1 MNGIFDN
8 QTSGN
13 DWPGATPAMLHER
26 EQDRIDAPTARQ
38 HGIFDDLERQ
48 MERHEQEHRVMVT
61 EITRAFL
68 MPRDNS
74 VEEFLSSHRTLPQ
87 FLIQALPHLREFFGD
102 VLFSLRATG
111 DEYGWQQLYVDI
123 HWAGTSDEA
132 FQAIDRFQDGWW
144 IAHSNMT
151 AGHLTFTY
159 RLV

>member
-48 MERHEQEHRVMVT
+48 MER
-61 EITRAFL
+61 
-68 MPRDNS
+68 
-74 VEEFLSSHRTLPQ
+74 
-87 FLIQALPHLREFFGD
+87 HLREFFGD